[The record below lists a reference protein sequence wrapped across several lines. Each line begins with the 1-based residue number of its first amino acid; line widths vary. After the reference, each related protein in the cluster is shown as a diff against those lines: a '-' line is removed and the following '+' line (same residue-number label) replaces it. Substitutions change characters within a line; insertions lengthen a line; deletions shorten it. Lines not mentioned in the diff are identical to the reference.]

1 MDNIEEIKNEIIVLK
16 QRIAELERE
25 NAELR
30 NEYNELL
37 DRLLDKQRDGG
48 YNW

>member
-1 MDNIEEIKNEIIVLK
+1 MEEELKGEIIILK
-16 QRIAELERE
+16 NRIAELERE

-37 DRLLDKQRDGG
+37 DRLLDSQRGGG